1 MFREMRRKDRALA
14 ESQVWEVLEKG
25 EYGIL
30 ASCGADGFPYAV
42 PYSYAVLDGKIYIHC
57 TAEEGH
63 CKDNLRYAPQ
73 VCFTVVGETEVLP
86 ARFSTRYESVV
97 VFGTAKE
104 ILDPAQKNAA
114 LMALVEK
121 YSPEYRKEG
130 REYAMS
136 AEPVTSVIEITPLHM
151 TGKAR
156 RSR

>member
-1 MFREMRRKDRALA
+1 MFREMRRADRAME
-14 ESQVWEVLEKG
+14 ESQIREVLEKG

-30 ASCGADGFPYAV
+30 ASCGADGFPYAI

-57 TAEEGH
+57 TAEESH
-63 CKDNLRYAPQ
+63 CKDNLRDAPQ

-104 ILDPAQKNAA
+104 ILDPARKNAA

-121 YSPEYRKEG
+121 YSPGYAKEG